1 MSTSAA
7 DERLQAGRE
16 MLSSDASS
24 TPSSSDAPQ
33 PPQPAAADEQRPAV
47 SSRSGAILEGVRHAL
62 KTGEV
67 PLTRGEALG
76 YANEALGYAEE
87 TRQRLASKGK
97 QMLGKLGP
105 ASELL
110 SGASGQ
116 LAATAAE
123 ARSEW
128 RAYLGGGDDGG
139 TALCAASAAPF
150 AHGAALAPEIRR
162 FQTQFDR
169 TEDDAAL
176 LRQAVE
182 QLRACEVGFGTLP
195 ASLEPVGEMERAA
208 AEAAAAVEA
217 IAAREPGHDSSRDE
231 LEAQA
236 CAAVTADR
244 AAFVAALESSTKAT
258 EEFCEKAA
266 ADEALKALRA
276 KGDTDRGEPG
286 VLS

>member
-1 MSTSAA
+1 MASAAVA

-16 MLSSDASS
+16 MLSSAEPSP
-24 TPSSSDAPQ
+24 PSSSAEHASLPA
-33 PPQPAAADEQRPAV
+33 QPAAETERPAV

-110 SGASGQ
+110 SGAGGQ

-162 FQTQFDR
+162 FQAQFDR
-169 TEDDAAL
+169 AEDDAAL
-176 LRQAVE
+176 LRQAME
-182 QLRACEVGFGTLP
+182 QLRACEVGLGALP

-208 AEAAAAVEA
+208 AEAAATVEA
-217 IAAREPGHDSSRDE
+217 IAARESGHDSSRDE

-244 AAFVAALESSTKAT
+244 EAFVAALESSTKAT

-276 KGDTDRGEPG
+276 KGDTDR
-286 VLS
+286 

>member
-1 MSTSAA
+1 MSSSTAAA

-16 MLSSDASS
+16 ILSSDPGA
-24 TPSSSDAPQ
+24 PSSSAAHASQ
-33 PPQPAAADEQRPAV
+33 PPPPTGERPAV
-47 SSRSGAILEGVRHAL
+47 ASRSGAILEGVRHAI

-76 YANEALGYAEE
+76 YASEALGYAEE
-87 TRQRLASKGK
+87 TRQRLKSKGK
-97 QMLGKLGP
+97 QILGKLGP

-110 SGASGQ
+110 SGAGGQ

-128 RAYLGGGDDGG
+128 LAYLGGGGDGG

-162 FQTQFDR
+162 FQAQFDR

-176 LRQAVE
+176 LRQAVD
-182 QLRACEVGFGTLP
+182 QLRACEVGLGTLP
-195 ASLEPVGEMERAA
+195 VSLEPVREMERAA
-208 AEAAAAVEA
+208 ADAADAVAA
-217 IAAREPGHDSSRDE
+217 IAARESGHDSSRDE

-244 AAFVAALESSTKAT
+244 EVFVTALESSTKAT

-276 KGDTDRGEPG
+276 RSDSVG
-286 VLS
+286 